1 PAVPERLREVW
12 WVRRMPR
19 LLAGFALA
27 IAIVVPIFVTQSSR
41 HQLYAT
47 ILAIAICAV
56 SVTVLTGWAG
66 QLSLGQMAFAGV
78 GALSA
83 AAFAGHPDP
92 TGTHRVGLSMNIG
105 WHSTRILRFH
115 LTPVP
120 FVLAVF
126 FGSLGA
132 CAVAVAVG
140 AGALRVKG
148 LLLAISTLAFAIAAE
163 QYVFARPIFSG

>member
-83 AAFAGHPDP
+83 AAFARGAS
-92 TGTHRVGLSMNIG
+92 LNIG
-105 WHSTRILRFH
+105 WHKTRLIHGTIPR
-115 LTPVP
+115 VP
-120 FVLAVF
+120 FGLALLCGALF
-126 FGSLGA
+126 A
-132 CAVAVAVG
+132 CAIAVIVG
-140 AGALRVKG
+140 VGALRVKG
-148 LLLAISTLAFAIAAE
+148 LLLAISTMAFAIAAAE
-163 QYVFARPIFSG
+163 YLFYRPFFTGMADASTVTL